1 MNINSCNKIKKK
13 HKEIENVSGY
23 LLKEKKRF
31 KFILQ
36 CENNPCQERRDDRDN
51 KFYCDL
57 NKL

>member
-23 LLKEKKRF
+23 LLKEKKRLF
-31 KFILQ
+31 CNVKITHAK
-36 CENNPCQERRDDRDN
+36 RDETTD